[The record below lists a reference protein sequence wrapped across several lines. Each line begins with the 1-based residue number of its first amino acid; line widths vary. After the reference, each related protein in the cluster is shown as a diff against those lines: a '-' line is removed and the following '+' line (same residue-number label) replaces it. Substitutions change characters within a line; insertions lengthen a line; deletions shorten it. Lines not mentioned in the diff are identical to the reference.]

1 MIQQEIKSFFYYLIL
16 GLLVPINLYAQNT
29 AGIYKIRFI
38 IDQDLTNEVRV
49 NISGETTPDR
59 FNVTSTF
66 PNNLIDSIHNVITK
80 TVAKQLASNTS
91 ILYKKN
97 RKGQDVKS
105 YGSSTSLEG
114 MPRNRLKK
122 AILAEEKDF
131 YVRVR
136 INFSTRGGIG
146 TSFLGTTVTNIRP
159 VVIMKIVAF
168 SVEKKRVYSK
178 KVRVRDFSRL
188 RAVEN
193 TIGSVSIRRSEVL
206 LPIEIY
212 TMLERTVE
220 EYEK

>member
-1 MIQQEIKSFFYYLIL
+1 MRKTFCYLIL
-16 GLLVPINLYAQNT
+16 GLFIPINLFAQNT

-38 IDQDLTNEVRV
+38 IDQDLTNEVRIKV
-49 NISGETTPDR
+49 AGETTPDR
-59 FNVTSTF
+59 FNLTRTF

-80 TVAKQLASNTS
+80 TVAKQLSANAL
-91 ILYKKN
+91 IFYKKN
-97 RKGQDVKS
+97 RKGQDIKS

-122 AILAEEKDF
+122 AILVEEKDY

-136 INFSTRGGIG
+136 INYSARGGIG

-159 VVIMKIVAF
+159 VVTIKIVAF
-168 SVEKKRVYSK
+168 NVEKKRVYSK
-178 KVRVRDFSRL
+178 KVRVKDFSRL

-193 TIGSVSIRRSEVL
+193 TIGSVSVRRSEVIS
-206 LPIEIY
+206 PVEIY
-212 TMLERTVE
+212 QMLQRTLE

>member
-1 MIQQEIKSFFYYLIL
+1 MRKTFCYLIL
-16 GLLVPINLYAQNT
+16 GLFIPINLFAQNT

-38 IDQDLTNEVRV
+38 IDQDLTNEVRIKV
-49 NISGETTPDR
+49 AGETTPDR
-59 FNVTSTF
+59 FNVTRTF

-80 TVAKQLASNTS
+80 TVAKQLSANAL
-91 ILYKKN
+91 IFYKKN
-97 RKGQDVKS
+97 RKGQEIKS

-122 AILAEEKDF
+122 AILVEEKDY

-136 INFSTRGGIG
+136 INYSARGGIG

-159 VVIMKIVAF
+159 VVTIKIVAF
-168 SVEKKRVYSK
+168 NVEKKRVYSK
-178 KVRVRDFSRL
+178 KVRVKDFSRL

-193 TIGSVSIRRSEVL
+193 TIGSVSVRRSEVIS
-206 LPIEIY
+206 PVEIY
-212 TMLERTVE
+212 QMLQRTLE

>member
-1 MIQQEIKSFFYYLIL
+1 MRKTFCYLIL
-16 GLLVPINLYAQNT
+16 GLFIPINLFAQNT

-38 IDQDLTNEVRV
+38 IDQDLTNEVRIKV
-49 NISGETTPDR
+49 AGETTPDR
-59 FNVTSTF
+59 FDVTRTF

-80 TVAKQLASNTS
+80 TVAKQLSANAL
-91 ILYKKN
+91 IFYKKN
-97 RKGQDVKS
+97 RKGQEIKS

-122 AILAEEKDF
+122 AILVEEKDY

-136 INFSTRGGIG
+136 INYSARGGIG

-159 VVIMKIVAF
+159 VVTIKIVAF
-168 SVEKKRVYSK
+168 NVEKKRVYSK
-178 KVRVRDFSRL
+178 KVRVKDFSRL

-193 TIGSVSIRRSEVL
+193 TIGSVSVRRSEVIS
-206 LPIEIY
+206 PVEIY
-212 TMLERTVE
+212 QMLQRTLE